1 MKRTDNPK
9 PKVIGIRDRTYE
21 VIGENRFTARV
32 FEAILARGAIIM
44 DALDKARI
52 GSFTKEKGEP
62 EKPVYKHTILLGKDD
77 EGRNLRASVSVFS
90 NSVVVQTLREV
101 ENLP

>member
-1 MKRTDNPK
+1 MTKRKDPK
-9 PKVIGIRDRTYE
+9 PKIIGIHNKAYE
-21 VIGENRFTARV
+21 IIGENRFTARI
-32 FEAILARGAIIM
+32 FEAIIARGPIIM

-52 GSFTKEKGEP
+52 ASFTKEKEET

-77 EGRNLRASVSVFS
+77 EGHNLRASVSVFS

-101 ENLP
+101 